1 MKKVQRQILEN
12 QLAIMEAL
20 NYLMMPQRPKQKEY
34 WLNEARTE
42 IDIRRRET
50 GILISEDNRKKGIKA
65 GIKAGD
71 GRLIFTRQP
80 LGEVVR

>member
-34 WLNEARTE
+34 WLNEARAE

-50 GILISEDNRKKGIKA
+50 G
-65 GIKAGD
+65 
-71 GRLIFTRQP
+71 RL
-80 LGEVVR
+80 GY